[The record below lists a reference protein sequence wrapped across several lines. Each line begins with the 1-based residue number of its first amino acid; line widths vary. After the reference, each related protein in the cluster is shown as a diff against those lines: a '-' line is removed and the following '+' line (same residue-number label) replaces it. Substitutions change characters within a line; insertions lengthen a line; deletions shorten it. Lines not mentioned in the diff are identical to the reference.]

1 MHFSTF
7 SAGFALLTCRF
18 DSLLWKIIPVLL
30 DSGNKVE
37 FFRLTQTSFFVRRK
51 NSTLFPS
58 SSKSGII
65 FHSALSNL
73 QVRNAKRTEKV
84 EKCISLEL
92 LFFLTERKYSLTLN
106 CQESTI
112 FRKVDVSWTISFSID
127 QINSTKIGL
136 RQGQCRDFFS
146 TLSRDPAKPRRT
158 QLYELETNWSWVRT
172 LRDELEI
179 FYPEFVAFPTKKTNI
194 FLFLLGKNPKLLLH
208 TIAT

>member
-112 FRKVDVSWTISFSID
+112 WLVKASSAMERNVTLKIRDIKYVM
-127 QINSTKIGL
+127 INVFTHKGL
-136 RQGQCRDFFS
+136 GQH
-146 TLSRDPAKPRRT
+146 
-158 QLYELETNWSWVRT
+158 E
-172 LRDELEI
+172 
-179 FYPEFVAFPTKKTNI
+179 
-194 FLFLLGKNPKLLLH
+194 G
-208 TIAT
+208 

>member
-7 SAGFALLTCRF
+7 SEGFALLTCRF

-92 LFFLTERKYSLTLN
+92 LFFSHWEKIFSDAKLPRKYHLTN
-106 CQESTI
+106 TI
-112 FRKVDVSWTISFSID
+112 NNYRKVLVAKFCFPVNCDKIAITNGQTWKDPHRREATCLLQMQQSI
-127 QINSTKIGL
+127 
-136 RQGQCRDFFS
+136 
-146 TLSRDPAKPRRT
+146 
-158 QLYELETNWSWVRT
+158 
-172 LRDELEI
+172 
-179 FYPEFVAFPTKKTNI
+179 
-194 FLFLLGKNPKLLLH
+194 
-208 TIAT
+208 

>member
-106 CQESTI
+106 SQESTI
-112 FRKVDVSWTISFSID
+112 
-127 QINSTKIGL
+127 
-136 RQGQCRDFFS
+136 
-146 TLSRDPAKPRRT
+146 
-158 QLYELETNWSWVRT
+158 
-172 LRDELEI
+172 
-179 FYPEFVAFPTKKTNI
+179 
-194 FLFLLGKNPKLLLH
+194 LLGIYLRVPKAIHKSKVSTWSLTTIMWAVFSWLRYGIFFKVLLDEIILQQHLISSCELLLH
-208 TIAT
+208 LTYLSPPNVWLLPKWLDKIIYDR

>member
-112 FRKVDVSWTISFSID
+112 QEFLCYWNVERCNMVSSTTESILHYRKSMRNFRS
-127 QINSTKIGL
+127 
-136 RQGQCRDFFS
+136 QG
-146 TLSRDPAKPRRT
+146 T
-158 QLYELETNWSWVRT
+158 
-172 LRDELEI
+172 
-179 FYPEFVAFPTKKTNI
+179 
-194 FLFLLGKNPKLLLH
+194 
-208 TIAT
+208 

>member
-112 FRKVDVSWTISFSID
+112 MWL
-127 QINSTKIGL
+127 TKSKAL
-136 RQGQCRDFFS
+136 DFFVKLDCQILCFENLGIS
-146 TLSRDPAKPRRT
+146 AKSKSKNHYFCKEMIIFTAISIRCMVFEYWSLS
-158 QLYELETNWSWVRT
+158 
-172 LRDELEI
+172 
-179 FYPEFVAFPTKKTNI
+179 
-194 FLFLLGKNPKLLLH
+194 
-208 TIAT
+208 

>member
-112 FRKVDVSWTISFSID
+112 SPVWVSFWLVSNEVFLWISCNIWCKKMSFTSVSQFLTFLPKLSFSL
-127 QINSTKIGL
+127 NFL
-136 RQGQCRDFFS
+136 WHMVQGKVFS
-146 TLSRDPAKPRRT
+146 PVSV
-158 QLYELETNWSWVRT
+158 S
-172 LRDELEI
+172 
-179 FYPEFVAFPTKKTNI
+179 F
-194 FLFLLGKNPKLLLH
+194 
-208 TIAT
+208 

>member
-51 NSTLFPS
+51 NSTLFPL

-106 CQESTI
+106 YQESTI
-112 FRKVDVSWTISFSID
+112 SRTPTTQTSSLEVIIRKGENCNDW
-127 QINSTKIGL
+127 
-136 RQGQCRDFFS
+136 
-146 TLSRDPAKPRRT
+146 
-158 QLYELETNWSWVRT
+158 QLQNVIKSLLKS
-172 LRDELEI
+172 D
-179 FYPEFVAFPTKKTNI
+179 NI
-194 FLFLLGKNPKLLLH
+194 VCFL
-208 TIAT
+208 TT

>member
-92 LFFLTERKYSLTLN
+92 LFFLTERQT
-106 CQESTI
+106 
-112 FRKVDVSWTISFSID
+112 
-127 QINSTKIGL
+127 
-136 RQGQCRDFFS
+136 
-146 TLSRDPAKPRRT
+146 
-158 QLYELETNWSWVRT
+158 
-172 LRDELEI
+172 
-179 FYPEFVAFPTKKTNI
+179 
-194 FLFLLGKNPKLLLH
+194 LLH
-208 TIAT
+208 SRISHIQIKGAVKWIWNGGQSYSQAWIWLPTHIQNQWIRIALVYSKWHSIASMEEA

>member
-106 CQESTI
+106 YQESTI
-112 FRKVDVSWTISFSID
+112 IVKFITINEKVLIKPNFAGINFKDISSHFWS
-127 QINSTKIGL
+127 K
-136 RQGQCRDFFS
+136 FFF
-146 TLSRDPAKPRRT
+146 LYFQAKMT
-158 QLYELETNWSWVRT
+158 SGT
-172 LRDELEI
+172 
-179 FYPEFVAFPTKKTNI
+179 
-194 FLFLLGKNPKLLLH
+194 
-208 TIAT
+208 

>member
-37 FFRLTQTSFFVRRK
+37 FFRRTKNEVWVSRK
-51 NSTLFPS
+51 NSTLFPE

-112 FRKVDVSWTISFSID
+112 YGRDRYIALKHCVYEDKKPTSFGPNLSPREAGCECSD
-127 QINSTKIGL
+127 RQSTQHIGPALMHSESAKKIEFIGL
-136 RQGQCRDFFS
+136 KWLGYYVEQGSALGFEVFQFF
-146 TLSRDPAKPRRT
+146 LIEILL
-158 QLYELETNWSWVRT
+158 QSW
-172 LRDELEI
+172 
-179 FYPEFVAFPTKKTNI
+179 KK
-194 FLFLLGKNPKLLLH
+194 
-208 TIAT
+208 

>member
-7 SAGFALLTCRF
+7 SAGFAFLSCRF

-30 DSGNKVE
+30 DEGNKVE

-112 FRKVDVSWTISFSID
+112 FKL
-127 QINSTKIGL
+127 INFY
-136 RQGQCRDFFS
+136 QMYEN
-146 TLSRDPAKPRRT
+146 LSGVITGKEMT
-158 QLYELETNWSWVRT
+158 FTTMFCN
-172 LRDELEI
+172 
-179 FYPEFVAFPTKKTNI
+179 
-194 FLFLLGKNPKLLLH
+194 FLKLLILQVSNWFWQMLEWN
-208 TIAT
+208 ICPGIFFLSSSN

>member
-112 FRKVDVSWTISFSID
+112 
-127 QINSTKIGL
+127 
-136 RQGQCRDFFS
+136 
-146 TLSRDPAKPRRT
+146 
-158 QLYELETNWSWVRT
+158 
-172 LRDELEI
+172 
-179 FYPEFVAFPTKKTNI
+179 
-194 FLFLLGKNPKLLLH
+194 LLL
-208 TIAT
+208 TLLIPPTWEYFPRKYGAMGMFFALLSPFNVPAQK

>member
-7 SAGFALLTCRF
+7 SAGFALLSCRL

-73 QVRNAKRTEKV
+73 QVRNAKCTEKV

-112 FRKVDVSWTISFSID
+112 LLSP
-127 QINSTKIGL
+127 IGTV
-136 RQGQCRDFFS
+136 RWR
-146 TLSRDPAKPRRT
+146 
-158 QLYELETNWSWVRT
+158 ETRNG
-172 LRDELEI
+172 
-179 FYPEFVAFPTKKTNI
+179 KKTLTRHIKGRLISKSHFTWQHPRNVC
-194 FLFLLGKNPKLLLH
+194 F
-208 TIAT
+208 

>member
-112 FRKVDVSWTISFSID
+112 LSQNKLILGWLGWLGRISCRFQLILHALPCGTESTYSIPCCLPERLIQVSWWYLI
-127 QINSTKIGL
+127 QRLALKV
-136 RQGQCRDFFS
+136 CCC
-146 TLSRDPAKPRRT
+146 
-158 QLYELETNWSWVRT
+158 
-172 LRDELEI
+172 
-179 FYPEFVAFPTKKTNI
+179 
-194 FLFLLGKNPKLLLH
+194 
-208 TIAT
+208 

>member
-92 LFFLTERKYSLTLN
+92 LFFSHWEKIFSDAKLPRKYHYPTFAYILWSL
-106 CQESTI
+106 EP
-112 FRKVDVSWTISFSID
+112 FS
-127 QINSTKIGL
+127 
-136 RQGQCRDFFS
+136 
-146 TLSRDPAKPRRT
+146 
-158 QLYELETNWSWVRT
+158 
-172 LRDELEI
+172 
-179 FYPEFVAFPTKKTNI
+179 
-194 FLFLLGKNPKLLLH
+194 LLPKLLINTPRIFSDWDPWEKFFFLTPQRKSEKKNFSH
-208 TIAT
+208 RSQ

>member
-7 SAGFALLTCRF
+7 SVGFALVTCRF
-18 DSLLWKIIPVLL
+18 DSLLWKIIPLLL

-84 EKCISLEL
+84 EKCISLEP

-112 FRKVDVSWTISFSID
+112 ILCIARIQNFIEKCCFVEKLCTKVSFRP
-127 QINSTKIGL
+127 
-136 RQGQCRDFFS
+136 
-146 TLSRDPAKPRRT
+146 SRPIWWQPCGFHTFDHQFWKPFT
-158 QLYELETNWSWVRT
+158 ML
-172 LRDELEI
+172 
-179 FYPEFVAFPTKKTNI
+179 K
-194 FLFLLGKNPKLLLH
+194 
-208 TIAT
+208 